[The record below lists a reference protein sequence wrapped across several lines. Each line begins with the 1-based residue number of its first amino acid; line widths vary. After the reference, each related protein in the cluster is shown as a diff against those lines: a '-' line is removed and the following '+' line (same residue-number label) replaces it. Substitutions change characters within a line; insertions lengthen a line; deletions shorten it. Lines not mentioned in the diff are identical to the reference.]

1 MKRANEGER
10 KSLTNSLSPEAD
22 SLFPSPPPPGEP
34 LKQQTETDAILSHM
48 TCPASKK
55 EPPSSMI
62 LVFILSS
69 LAASSHS
76 LCFYLHHCVVI
87 VGVKN
92 RRQGTSPLPAPPSA
106 SWGLRP
112 VQPADRGPHTATTGY
127 YNTSFI
133 TH

>member
-55 EPPSSMI
+55 EPPGSMI

-69 LAASSHS
+69 HS
-76 LCFYLHHCVVI
+76 N
-87 VGVKN
+87 N
-92 RRQGTSPLPAPPSA
+92 RL
-106 SWGLRP
+106 L
-112 VQPADRGPHTATTGY
+112 
-127 YNTSFI
+127 
-133 TH
+133 